1 MRKSNTV
8 RVIKA
13 GSWLKLLLDDRIVD
27 MSRAICIETPDGA
40 THSIAL
46 QASLSVATRTLLE
59 RGDPNYCF
67 VSEVVV
73 THTGGAW
80 RADSSGSDSVP
91 SLETGLRGLLAAK
104 TTLEG
109 PRPPKLTGQ
118 ASQPII
124 LVQEP
129 SLEMTQKS
137 SGNQIQDQMDEVEV
151 EAPTREHMGPTVCD
165 ACSVA
170 AGETVQEPSYEAPL
184 LNMKKSRG
192 NRIDDQM
199 KEVEVEAPTRENIDS
214 TVCNACRVAA
224 EKIEM
229 PKRPKEGRLLS
240 RLKTRRKTW
249 FL

>member
-27 MSRAICIETPDGA
+27 MSRAICIEMPDGA
-40 THSIAL
+40 THSVAL
-46 QASLSVATRTLLE
+46 QASLAVATRTLLE

-109 PRPPKLTGQ
+109 PRPSKLTRQ

-170 AGETVQEPSYEAPL
+170 AGAPL
-184 LNMKKSRG
+184 LTMKSSG
-192 NRIDDQM
+192 NQIDDQM